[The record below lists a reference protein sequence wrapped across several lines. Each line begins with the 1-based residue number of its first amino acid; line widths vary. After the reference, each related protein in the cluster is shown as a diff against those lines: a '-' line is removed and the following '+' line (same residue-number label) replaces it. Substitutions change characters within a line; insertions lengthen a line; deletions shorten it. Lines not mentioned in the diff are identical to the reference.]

1 MRRLPAIVLAAAV
14 TLGALATAAHAAL
27 EADRAVAT
35 SRAAIG
41 SATGDYRFTDTNGR
55 RVSLADYRGKPLV
68 VSFVYTGCS
77 QVCPTTTRFIK
88 RAVDEARR
96 VVGKDAFR
104 VVSIGFDIPADN
116 PVSLKVFALKNGVD
130 DPRWD
135 FLAPDAGVPEAL
147 ARDLGFTYKPQ
158 SGGFEHL
165 AQVTVLDASGRVSAQ
180 VYGESF
186 EVPML
191 VRPLR
196 ELALG
201 DPAAPRGTVREWVD
215 HVRLVCTVYDPVT
228 GKYRLDYALF
238 MEMGAGVLV
247 LGAIAGF
254 LLKELGR
261 SRKRPC

>member
-1 MRRLPAIVLAAAV
+1 VRRLLPIVLAAAA
-14 TLGALATAAHAAL
+14 LGCLAAPANAVL
-27 EADRAVAT
+27 EPERAVAA

-55 RVSLADYRGKPLV
+55 RVSLAGYRGKPLV

-77 QVCPTTTRFIK
+77 QVCPTTTRFLK
-88 RAVDEARR
+88 RAVAEARR
-96 VVGKDAFR
+96 VVGADAFR

-116 PVSLKVFALKNGVD
+116 PLSLKVFARQNGVD

-135 FLAPDAGVPEAL
+135 FLTPDAGVPEAL
-147 ARDLGFTYKPQ
+147 ARELGFAYKPQ

-165 AQVTVLDASGRVSAQ
+165 AQVTILDGSGHVYAQ

-191 VRPLR
+191 VRPLT

-201 DPAAPRGTVREWVD
+201 EPAAPRTTVAQWID

-238 MEMGAGVLV
+238 METGAGVIV
-247 LGAIAGF
+247 LGSILAF
-254 LLKELGR
+254 LVRELR
-261 SRKRPC
+261 RWRKRPC